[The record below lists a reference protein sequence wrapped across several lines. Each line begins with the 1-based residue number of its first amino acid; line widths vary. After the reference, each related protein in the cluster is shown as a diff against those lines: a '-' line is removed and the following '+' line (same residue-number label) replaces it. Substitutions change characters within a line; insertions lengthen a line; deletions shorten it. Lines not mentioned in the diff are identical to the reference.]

1 MIFTLN
7 FHEFSHAMY
16 KYVLNSVV
24 KISLMF
30 AQYFE
35 YYAIILGVRFF
46 VDTLY
51 SADLLT
57 PLTLL

>member
-1 MIFTLN
+1 MLN

-35 YYAIILGVRFF
+35 YYAIILGGRALFCGHV
-46 VDTLY
+46 Y